1 MGDLLEDIK
10 NDDSDFLAKSSKK
23 GLSGRKKSDLGKGP
37 FREFPAPAKKII
49 ATVPSTQP
57 AAETAAPPVQD
68 TPPAIP
74 VSFRSDSGL
83 SAKNFVPVKK
93 QTGLKTG
100 LKESVSEDADE
111 AVQLKVN
118 PRQLRHNPR
127 KVLRYLYQLASTSG
141 DRTTPKFNATDAA
154 EDIDLRYES
163 FRTALKVLR
172 HHNMIERVSY
182 RSGPSG
188 WCQFRIFKEVYR
200 ELYELYS
207 NNEMDDVEDNNSGLN
222 SGLSAPCSS
231 SNKIVTTTTTE
242 QADLV
247 ESIAHIDLS
256 FWNIGRRSLVK
267 YIGEG
272 ATCETVRELEEFLHR
287 ARAAV
292 EDMKGRGETVRSP
305 AGFLMHCL
313 REGHVGVPAGYKS
326 LEEIRLEEANRE
338 KRERLERMKAAKEE
352 QYRVDFALFKEEF
365 DVEERRRLLEEIRTE
380 EKKKHPTFASKETLE
395 RTIQARF
402 NEAMARL
409 FVDHYPAEERMHLE
423 SSGVL
428 RSS

>member
-23 GLSGRKKSDLGKGP
+23 GSSGRKKFDLGKGP

-49 ATVPSTQP
+49 ATVPASQP
-57 AAETAAPPVQD
+57 RAEAATTPVQEVQA
-68 TPPAIP
+68 PIP

-83 SAKNFVPVKK
+83 LAKNFTPVEK

-100 LKESVSEDADE
+100 LKEDASEEVDE

-172 HHNMIERVSY
+172 HHNLIERVSY

-200 ELYELYS
+200 ELYALYA
-207 NNEMDDVEDNNSGLN
+207 NDEIEGVEDNNSGLN

-231 SNKIVTTTTTE
+231 SNKILTTTTTE
-242 QADLV
+242 QADVV

-272 ATCETVRELEEFLHR
+272 ATCETVKELEEFLHR

-292 EDMKGRGETVRSP
+292 DDMKGRGETVRSP

-313 REGHVGVPAGYKS
+313 KEGYVGVPVGYRS

-338 KRERLERMKAAKEE
+338 KRERLERIKAAKEE
-352 QYRVDFALFKEEF
+352 QYRIDFALFKEEL
-365 DVEERRRLLEEIRTE
+365 DAEEKKRLLETIREE

-395 RTIQARF
+395 RTVHARF
-402 NEAMARL
+402 NQALGQMFARQ
-409 FVDHYPAEERMHLE
+409 YPADEIVYLE
-423 SSGVL
+423 SAGVL
-428 RSS
+428 NPA